1 MNEIALVTGASR
13 AQGLGFAVAR
23 EFATRGH
30 HVVLAGRD
38 LARTRAL
45 AEQLTAEGLPADAVR
60 LDVTVAADIAAGA
73 EFLHTRFG
81 RLDVL
86 VNNAST
92 MPDFTALSL
101 LDADRAEARAAYD
114 VDVLGTLALVQ
125 ACLPLL
131 RAAPAARIVNVSS
144 AAAGQ
149 LTAGTGGVRAPGH
162 SLAKYALDALTT
174 ALAAE
179 LRESGIAVTGVDPGS
194 VATHPERGDDA
205 DDRSPAEAALDVV
218 EAAGVPISAAGRAPL
233 A

>member
-1 MNEIALVTGASR
+1 MNEIALITGASR
-13 AQGLGFAVAR
+13 PQGLGFAVAR

-38 LARTRAL
+38 LGRARTL
-45 AEQLTAEGLPADAVR
+45 AEQLAGEGLPADAIR
-60 LDVTVAADIAAGA
+60 LDVTLPADTAACA
-73 EFLHTRFG
+73 EFLRTRFG

-101 LDADRAEARAAYD
+101 LDADLAEARAAYD
-114 VDVLGTLALVQ
+114 VDVLGPLGLVQ

-149 LTAGTGGVRAPGH
+149 LTAGTTVRAPGH

-179 LRESGIAVTGVDPGS
+179 LRESGILVTGVDPGS

-218 EAAGVPISAAGRAPL
+218 RAAALSAGGPVPL

>member
-1 MNEIALVTGASR
+1 MNEIALITGASR
-13 AQGLGFAVAR
+13 PQGLGFAVAR
-23 EFATRGH
+23 AFATRGH

-38 LARTRAL
+38 LGRTRAL
-45 AEQLTAEGLPADAVR
+45 AAQLAGEGLPADAIR
-60 LDVTVAADIAAGA
+60 LDVTSSADIEACAG
-73 EFLHTRFG
+73 FLRTRFG

-101 LDADRAEARAAYD
+101 LDADLAEVRAAYD
-114 VDVLGTLALVQ
+114 VDVVGPLALVQ

-131 RAAPAARIVNVSS
+131 RAAPTARIVNVSS

-218 EAAGVPISAAGRAPL
+218 QAATLSVGGPVLPA
-233 A
+233 